1 MPKLNHFRKTT
12 DPAPLSLVTD
22 TKDRENIL
30 KTIRRNE
37 IYILAACIAMGITQA
52 ISILFDTEELRGKLR
67 FQRTAPR
74 KISEANVVDYLRSH
88 FQLFATNAPQG
99 SILHLIRKRQI
110 EPSKYVGNWGA

>member
-12 DPAPLSLVTD
+12 DPTPLSLVTD
-22 TKDRENIL
+22 AKDRENIL

-37 IYILAACIAMGITQA
+37 MYILVSCIAMGITQA

-88 FQLFATNAPQG
+88 FQLFLTNAPQS

-110 EPSKYVGNWGA
+110 DPSKYVENWVA